1 MSLKTLITEEKISAR
16 IKSLAQ
22 EIRDKIDTG
31 EPVTALVLLNGGM
44 LFASDLLRSLPSHFH
59 LDTLRVSS
67 YGMETESSGQVKW
80 ENSWPDFT
88 EKKVLVIDDVLDS
101 GLTLNAVCQKI
112 RELGARQV
120 TTVVAVDKKGRR
132 RIDYEADFVGFTVGQ
147 EFLVGYGMDY
157 AEKYRNLPHIAILT
171 ED

>member
-1 MSLKTLITEEKISAR
+1 MSLKILITEEKISAR

-22 EIRDKIDTG
+22 EIRDKIDTD

-44 LFASDLLRSLPSHFH
+44 LFASDLLRLLPSHFH

-67 YGMETESSGQVKW
+67 YGTETETSGQVKW
-80 ENSWPDFT
+80 ENSWPDLSG
-88 EKKVLVIDDVLDS
+88 KRVLVIDDVLDS
-101 GLTLNAVCQKI
+101 GLTLSAICQKI
-112 RELGARQV
+112 RELGARHV
-120 TTVVAVDKKGRR
+120 ATVVAVDKKGRR